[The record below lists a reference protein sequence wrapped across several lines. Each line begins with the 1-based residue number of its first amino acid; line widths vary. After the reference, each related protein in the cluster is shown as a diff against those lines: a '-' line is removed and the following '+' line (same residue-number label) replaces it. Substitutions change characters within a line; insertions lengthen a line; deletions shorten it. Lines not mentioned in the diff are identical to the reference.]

1 MKISFVGSGNVATVL
16 GRLLKQKH
24 FTINEVVSR
33 DKTHALHLAK
43 ELDAIEVDNIKAI
56 SKNSDV
62 YIVAVNDDAVEA
74 VSSQLKVD
82 DKVVVHTCGSASI
95 NILKNTSRNF
105 GILYPLQSLRK
116 EISYLPVVPF
126 LIDASN
132 NYSKN
137 VIITLAEAIS
147 DNIKEAHDEQR
158 MQYHLAA
165 IVVSNFTNHLFA
177 LAHEYCIVNKIEFSL
192 LLPLIKEIVNRLQVF
207 NPAETQTGPAIRG
220 DVLTIQKHL
229 SLLKDFPQL
238 KNIYEIMSESIET
251 TLPKSSPKERTSSL
265 D

>member
-1 MKISFVGSGNVATVL
+1 MKISFIGSGNVATVL
-16 GRLLKQKH
+16 GRLLKQKN
-24 FTINEVVSR
+24 FIINEVVSR

-43 ELDAIEVDNIKAI
+43 ELDAIAIDDIKAL

-62 YIVAVNDDAVEA
+62 YIIAVNDGAIEA
-74 VSSQLKVD
+74 VSNQLNTSEKI
-82 DKVVVHTCGSASI
+82 VVHTCGSASI
-95 NILKNTSRNF
+95 NLLRNASKNF
-105 GILYPLQSLRK
+105 GVLYPLQSLRK
-116 EISYLPVVPF
+116 EISYLSAIPF

-147 DNIKEAHDEQR
+147 DNIKEANDEQR

-177 LAHEYCIVNKIEFSL
+177 LAQEYCIANKIEFSL
-192 LLPLIKEIVNRLQVF
+192 LLPLIEEVINRLKSF
-207 NPAETQTGPAIRG
+207 KPAEMQTGPAIRG
-220 DVLTIQKHL
+220 DISTIQKHL

-238 KNIYEIMSESIET
+238 KNIYEVMSESIIEV
-251 TLPKSSPKERTSSL
+251 KREM
-265 D
+265 